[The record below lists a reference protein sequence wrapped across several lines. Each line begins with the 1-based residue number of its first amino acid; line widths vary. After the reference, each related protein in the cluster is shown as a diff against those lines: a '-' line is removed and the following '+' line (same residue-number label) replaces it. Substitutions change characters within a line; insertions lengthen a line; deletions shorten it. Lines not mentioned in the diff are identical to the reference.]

1 MTADEIIDRMKTM
14 IGDRSNFSARWQDC
28 ADYGMPGNNQ
38 ITNKHAPG
46 AKRVDTF
53 QTVGENCIIQ
63 LAAGLY
69 SYMFPTDSKA
79 FALKINNEKFAENED
94 VKQWLHNVTDILHLH
109 MIQSNFREAFF
120 ELLKSLGLFGTGCF
134 QCEKGLKGQVLNFIN
149 FYMGEIYIDVDSR
162 WNIDTVFRQFEY
174 TARQAEQEFGREN
187 LGEKVSIALDDPKK
201 INDKFKFIY
210 ATYPRKGADGKN
222 KDPLTMDYE
231 VKYVS
236 EDDKKIVKES
246 GTPELSMQVSRFDRD
261 ATEKYGRSP
270 MMKMLSDIQMLSEMK
285 MVRIKAWEKMCD
297 PPIVLPDDG
306 SIWPLA
312 TQPGGVIHK
321 ATGGDDPFWFE
332 FKGDLNKLNEAIDQT
347 TKDIKDGFFIS
358 LFELPEQGVQMTATE
373 VIQRAEQK
381 MRTLTPIIGRLQ
393 SEHFN
398 PMIHR
403 MIRIL
408 GEAGVLPVMPE
419 ELMEAEYSIEYLGRL
434 ALALKSL
441 ESQGFIM
448 TMDQLKVAFGELDRT
463 EYLDNFDIDKASRN
477 LARNNGVPAT
487 WLKNEDTV
495 KAEREQQMKAAQ
507 QQAAMEQLPGL
518 AKAAADAGKAPE
530 RGSLTE
536 RTLNA
541 A

>member
-393 SEHFN
+393 SEYFN

>member
-332 FKGDLNKLNEAIDQT
+332 FKGDLNKLNDAIDQT

-393 SEHFN
+393 SEYFN